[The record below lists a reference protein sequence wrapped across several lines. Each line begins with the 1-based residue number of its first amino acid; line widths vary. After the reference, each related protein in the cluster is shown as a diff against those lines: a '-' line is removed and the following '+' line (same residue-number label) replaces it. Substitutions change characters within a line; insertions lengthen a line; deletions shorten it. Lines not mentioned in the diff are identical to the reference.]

1 MATQGRTMTA
11 ENEIRVLESR
21 RKIELEGEPSNG
33 GNEMKCDCVVNL
45 EGFVSVCVC
54 VHHHKHTNAE

>member
-1 MATQGRTMTA
+1 MATRRRTMTA

-33 GNEMKCDCVVNL
+33 GNEMKCDCAVNL
-45 EGFVSVCVC
+45 GGFLSACVC
-54 VHHHKHTNAE
+54 ITARKNIE

>member
-1 MATQGRTMTA
+1 MTA

-33 GNEMKCDCVVNL
+33 GNEMKCDCAVNL
-45 EGFVSVCVC
+45 GGFLSACVC
-54 VHHHKHTNAE
+54 ITARKNIE